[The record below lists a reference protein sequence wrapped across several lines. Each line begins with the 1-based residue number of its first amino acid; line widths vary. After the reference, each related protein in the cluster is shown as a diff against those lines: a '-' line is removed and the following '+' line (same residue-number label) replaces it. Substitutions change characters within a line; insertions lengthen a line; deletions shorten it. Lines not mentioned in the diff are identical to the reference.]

1 MTSTQDKANPQPK
14 NILRVL
20 RLPCLLLRAL
30 RCCWKSLRISQLRS
44 VHKQPSAL
52 AVHHILHGERT
63 PMTDVDAPPYR
74 RKEVI
79 GSCELYLADCDQ
91 LLPHIRQ
98 VEHCITDPPYSET
111 TKANARTHKNKS
123 FLDKEKASYIPFAVT
138 PEFITAVFNA
148 IARKTRR
155 WFVASMDFRHVAQLE
170 LQPPEGMRFIRV
182 GAWVKNNSAPQFT
195 GDRPAQGFE
204 AIAIMHGQSERLRWN
219 GGGSRGVWITDV
231 ERNNGHPTP
240 KPLSLINDWI
250 LKFTDEGE
258 TVLDPFMGSGTTLV
272 SCLKLGR
279 KAVGIEVNEDF
290 FNLACQ
296 RVEAA
301 YAQGNLFTPPPQVAT
316 QESLL

>member
-1 MTSTQDKANPQPK
+1 MTSFADQPNPPPENIFRFLHVTAWRCLSLGVAGSPSLSFSCQRAHGNQSQKASVVTGMEAR
-14 NILRVL
+14 ILTAD
-20 RLPCLLLRAL
+20 AL
-30 RCCWKSLRISQLRS
+30 
-44 VHKQPSAL
+44 
-52 AVHHILHGERT
+52 
-63 PMTDVDAPPYR
+63 PYR

-79 GSCELYLADCDQ
+79 GSCELYLADCAE
-91 LLPHIRQ
+91 LLPHIGK
-98 VEHCITDPPYSET
+98 VDHCITDPPYSET
-111 TKANARTHKNKS
+111 TKANARTHRNKS

-138 PEFITAVFNA
+138 QDFITDVFRV
-148 IARKTRR
+148 IAGKARR
-155 WFVASMDFRHVAQLE
+155 WFVASMDFRHVARLE
-170 LQPPEGMRFIRV
+170 MQPPGGMRFIRV

-204 AIAIMHGQSERLRWN
+204 AIAIMHREGERLRWN

-272 SCLKLGR
+272 SCLNLGR

-290 FNLACQ
+290 FNLACK

-301 YAQGNLFTPPPQVAT
+301 YAQGNLFTPPAQGSVT

>member
-1 MTSTQDKANPQPK
+1 MTGD
-14 NILRVL
+14 
-20 RLPCLLLRAL
+20 AL
-30 RCCWKSLRISQLRS
+30 
-44 VHKQPSAL
+44 
-52 AVHHILHGERT
+52 
-63 PMTDVDAPPYR
+63 PYR

-79 GSCELYLADCDQ
+79 GNVTLFLANCADLIQ
-91 LLPHIRQ
+91 HLPN
-98 VEHCITDPPYSET
+98 VDHCITDPPYSET

-138 PEFITAVFNA
+138 NDFISNVFDAVA
-148 IARKTRR
+148 VKTRR
-155 WFVASMDFRHVAQLE
+155 WFVASMDFRHVAMLE

-204 AIAIMHGQSERLRWN
+204 AIAIMHREGERLRWN

-272 SCLKLGR
+272 SCLNLGR
-279 KAVGIEVNEDF
+279 RAIGIEVNEDF
-290 FNLACQ
+290 FNLACK

-301 YAQGNLFTPPPQVAT
+301 YAQGNLFLPAASTKPT